1 MGSRAGKKSRSS
13 YFWVDRRIFF
23 FSGTRKESAVW
34 TWKVC
39 SKRTPDEGAKKKDG
53 VGIGGGGYGEWRK
66 NRNRRAEMKYVI
78 EHMEQGFTPWV
89 VLEYA
94 QIIKDVGKENLYLVS
109 LPEGT
114 TEADMPKELIDLGL
128 QWTTEDIVPY
138 LAGMEDVQDKSDL
151 CLLDPRAEIDLQP
164 SDTANFKYF
173 IFGGILGDHPPRD
186 RTGEL
191 KKKLLCATRR
201 LGSLQ
206 MTTDTAVRT
215 TQIILEKQ
223 TKFENIKFIDYP
235 EIRFNKHE
243 ATEMPFRYVLDSN
256 GTPIFPKGMV
266 ELIHADNMKSLDD
279 FF

>member
-1 MGSRAGKKSRSS
+1 
-13 YFWVDRRIFF
+13 
-23 FSGTRKESAVW
+23 
-34 TWKVC
+34 
-39 SKRTPDEGAKKKDG
+39 
-53 VGIGGGGYGEWRK
+53 
-66 NRNRRAEMKYVI
+66 MKYVI
-78 EHMEQGFTPWV
+78 EHMEQGFTQWV

-94 QIIKDVGKENLYLVS
+94 QIIKDVGKENLFLVS

-114 TEADMPKELIDLGL
+114 TESDIPKELIDLGL

-138 LAGMEDVQDKSDL
+138 LTSKDDVDNKDQL

-164 SDTANFKYF
+164 SDIENFKYF

-186 RTGEL
+186 RTSEL
-191 KKKLLCATRR
+191 KNKLNCPTRR
-201 LGSLQ
+201 LGNLQ

-235 EIRFNKHE
+235 EIRFSKHE
-243 ATEMPFRYVLDSN
+243 ATEMPFRYVLDDD
-256 GTPIFPKGMV
+256 GKPILPKGMV
-266 ELIHADNMKSLDD
+266 QLIHDDSMKNLDD